1 MGIYSAKT
9 FFFPSLFL
17 FLIKL
22 NTNYFGINY
31 CDMSGK
37 IAISSKMIKPFYDR
51 GPRRMNNKTEITKDS
66 RYGDFYTTLRIMMN
80 DIFKI
85 F

>member
-1 MGIYSAKT
+1 
-9 FFFPSLFL
+9 
-17 FLIKL
+17 
-22 NTNYFGINY
+22 
-31 CDMSGK
+31 MSGK

-51 GPRRMNNKTEITKDS
+51 GPSKMNNKTEITKDS